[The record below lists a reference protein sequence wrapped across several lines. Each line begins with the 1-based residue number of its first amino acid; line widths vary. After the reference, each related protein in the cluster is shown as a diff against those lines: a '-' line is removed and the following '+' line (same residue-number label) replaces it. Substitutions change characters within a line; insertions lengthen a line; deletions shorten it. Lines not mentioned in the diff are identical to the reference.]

1 MKVSYIVIAIL
12 VCTLGVGS
20 AFGAIGYY
28 TDIKIPPS
36 NGKSHYE
43 ILEDLYGGTFTAS
56 GLDFVGS
63 GGVNAYRAYDYD
75 SETEFTLNMLTGDQ
89 TGIDQIWTDGIA
101 FVTAEA
107 KYSAMGHSQSFG
119 WNEGGTGTGTYT
131 ELLTDVG
138 TSGYMP
144 VYGDFLWSYRLDP
157 GEPSEEVWWSLQSE
171 NGVDAFDH
179 IVTYK
184 IEGADLYGETMWLM
198 FMEDSP
204 TAPAN
209 WDYNDFVVE
218 VTVVPEPATVLMFG
232 LGGLALLRK
241 RKK

>member
-1 MKVSYIVIAIL
+1 MKTRYIVVAFL

-20 AFGAIGYY
+20 AFGALGYSDVKY
-28 TDIKIPPS
+28 PPS
-36 NGKSHYE
+36 NGKTHAE
-43 ILEDLYGGTFTAS
+43 ILDIIYGGTFTAS
-56 GLDFVGS
+56 GSVDFVGGGAG

-75 SETEFTLNMLTGDQ
+75 GETEFTLNMLTGDQ

-107 KYSAMGHSQSFG
+107 KYSSIGHTQSFG
-119 WNEGGTGTGTYT
+119 WNEGGTGTGTYQ
-131 ELLTDVG
+131 ELITDVG

-144 VYGDFLWSYRLDP
+144 VYGDFLWSYRPESD
-157 GEPSEEVWWSLQSE
+157 VWWSLQSE
-171 NGVDAFDH
+171 NGVDALDH

-198 FMEDSP
+198 FMEDTP

-209 WDYNDFVVE
+209 WDFNDFVVE
-218 VTVVPEPATVLMFG
+218 ITVVPEPATVLMFG

>member
-1 MKVSYIVIAIL
+1 M
-12 VCTLGVGS
+12 LGVGS
-20 AFGAIGYY
+20 AFAALSYS
-28 TDIKIPPS
+28 DIKTPPS

-43 ILEDLYGGTFTAS
+43 ILEDIYGGSFTTS
-56 GLDFVGS
+56 GLDFLGGGGS
-63 GGVNAYRAYDYD
+63 GGDNAYRVYDYD
-75 SETEFTLNMLTGDQ
+75 GEAELTLNMLTGDQ

-107 KYSAMGHSQSFG
+107 KYSSMGHTQSFG
-119 WNEGGTGTGTYT
+119 WNEGGTGTGTYA
-131 ELLTDVG
+131 ELVTDVG
-138 TSGYMP
+138 TSAYMP
-144 VYGDFLWSYRLDP
+144 VYGDFLWSYRP
-157 GEPSEEVWWSLQSE
+157 ESEVWWSLQSE

-184 IEGADLYGETMWLM
+184 IEGADLYGEVMWLL

-204 TAPAN
+204 TSPTN
-209 WDYNDFVVE
+209 WDFNDYVVE
-218 VTVVPEPATVLMFG
+218 VTIAPEPATVLMFG